1 MENSWFRFFNVTNRL
16 FATIIFWYHVGI
28 LLNGR
33 WHSIHYQSVSKIP
46 GVRESCWSRKYSLG
60 TNSNFKVHKILR
72 NLHRRFDRSYIWQ
85 IYGGDFANIFG
96 LLRIYELYL
105 PFRLLLKKQAC
116 KERQIFTHKKT
127 KIIERYCEKQ
137 PGVITSLI

>member
-1 MENSWFRFFNVTNRL
+1 MFRFFNVTNRL

-72 NLHRRFDRSYIWQ
+72 NLHRRFDRSYIGQ
-85 IYGGDFANIFG
+85 IYRRDFAKFCG
-96 LLRIYELYL
+96 LLRIY
-105 PFRLLLKKQAC
+105 
-116 KERQIFTHKKT
+116 
-127 KIIERYCEKQ
+127 
-137 PGVITSLI
+137 GVIYIFLIKMNSTDQKLAILECRVFKLMFEKHQKSLV